1 MIQTFTSGMKGRFGA
16 VCRLALNLTQLIGV
30 LLGGEGT
37 RHKADQVTGSCVT
50 SAEVLTPADE
60 RVKGCRGDPPPKKSG
75 HVGLR
80 PLSEKWRPLVVTLGI
95 WGGGFR
101 VFWSTAPE
109 EAAGD
114 VTCSSTCPRL
124 CRYLSKY
131 SLSLLE
137 ISIYKCLSGAL
148 CVQFKYCSR
157 VDIDGG
163 HRSMAAKILQTG
175 RIPEEW
181 TPPSVS
187 VAPLLLLLHPPPC
200 NIPPSVVLRGCGGGK
215 GVRGGLVEEE
225 ELGGTHSLQ
234 HTAANK
240 RQMSVKQLLTNDS
253 SLRSPGL
260 RSPDFRAHLG
270 LSSGRMCEC
279 RSDRNFGI
287 SRLLSQE
294 NAM

>member
-1 MIQTFTSGMKGRFGA
+1 MG
-16 VCRLALNLTQLIGV
+16 GV
-30 LLGGEGT
+30 G
-37 RHKADQVTGSCVT
+37 
-50 SAEVLTPADE
+50 
-60 RVKGCRGDPPPKKSG
+60 
-75 HVGLR
+75 
-80 PLSEKWRPLVVTLGI
+80 
-95 WGGGFR
+95 

-114 VTCSSTCPRL
+114 VTRSSTCPRL

-148 CVQFKYCSR
+148 CVRFKYCGR
-157 VDIDGG
+157 VDVDGG
-163 HRSMAAKILQTG
+163 HRSVAAKILQTG
-175 RIPEEW
+175 GIPEEW

-187 VAPLLLLLHPPPC
+187 VAPLLLLLQPPPATFL
-200 NIPPSVVLRGCGGGK
+200 PVLSSGAVCVCGGG
-215 GVRGGLVEEE
+215 RGGLVEEE
-225 ELGGTHSLQ
+225 ELDGTHSLQ

-240 RQMSVKQLLTNDS
+240 RQMSVTQLLTNDS
-253 SLRSPGL
+253 SRRSPDL
-260 RSPDFRAHLG
+260 RSPDLRAHLV